1 MLHCGQWLLLGF
13 ILILEKA
20 SLLYLMLGNL
30 DFLATEVSEG
40 NISYA
45 EITS

>member
-13 ILILEKA
+13 ILILVKT

-40 NISYA
+40 NICYT